1 MSTRTVRGKT
11 IKLFF
16 QQSRHEDSL
25 LILKRRPRHFI
36 KSEAAAL
43 KNVSTSHKY
52 KIFGFNI

>member
-36 KSEAAAL
+36 KSEAAL
-43 KNVSTSHKY
+43 KNVITSRKY

>member
-25 LILKRRPRHFI
+25 LILKRRPRHF
-36 KSEAAAL
+36 KSEAAL
-43 KNVSTSHKY
+43 KNVITSRKY
-52 KIFGFNI
+52 NIFGFNI